1 MTCLRYIA
9 RATCVFPSPNPK
21 PDNSNLCVV
30 YNRVFDVNITSVAA
44 VSNAFTPLLKRSE
57 NARVINVS
65 SSRGSVT
72 LQMTGQLPPT
82 AAISYLVS
90 KTAMNVLTL
99 ELRKLET
106 DVPFHVACPGH
117 CKTGLNGYRAAR
129 DPVDGAKVIAELATG
144 ERETYKSGFWQFERD
159 DMREVP
165 W

>member
-1 MTCLRYIA
+1 
-9 RATCVFPSPNPK
+9 VFFQTQTQKPN
-21 PDNSNLCVV
+21 NSNLRVV

-44 VSNAFTPLLKRSE
+44 VGSAFIPLLKRSE
-57 NARVINVS
+57 DARVINVS

-82 AAISYLVS
+82 AAISYLIS
-90 KTAMNVLTL
+90 KTVMNVLTL

-106 DVPFHVACPGH
+106 DVLFHFACPGH
-117 CKTGLNGYRAAR
+117 CKTGLNGYRAAK
-129 DPVDGAKVIAELATG
+129 DPVDGAKVIVELAAS

-159 DMREVP
+159 EMREVP